1 MKAFPFNFR
10 DKETQLVVEP
20 GMDLRDYFAAKA
32 IPISYQIWK
41 DYFFS
46 DENDSTY
53 KTSSFEMDEEY
64 PNLIADTAYEL
75 ADAMMKARAN
85 HD

>member
-20 GMDLRDYFAAKA
+20 GMDLRDYFAARA

-46 DENDSTY
+46 YENDSRY
-53 KTSSFEMDEEY
+53 KTSSFQMDEKY
-64 PNLIADTAYEL
+64 PDLIADTAYEL
-75 ADAMMKARAN
+75 ADAMMKSRAN